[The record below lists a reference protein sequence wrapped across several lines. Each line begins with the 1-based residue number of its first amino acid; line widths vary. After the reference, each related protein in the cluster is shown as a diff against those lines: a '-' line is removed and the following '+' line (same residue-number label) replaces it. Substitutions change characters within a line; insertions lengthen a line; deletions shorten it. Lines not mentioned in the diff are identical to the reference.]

1 MARPEGVEE
10 VVVLAGGRV
19 VLHADDLVVV
29 CGAGADVL
37 VGRIVDVALAVADL
51 RARDSR
57 HALERELH
65 APEAAG
71 AELRELVPRR
81 GLVLVGPL
89 RQRCRRLRRA
99 RAASKPAQAQLPKPA
114 HRGGRSGLPAR
125 REEVDRG
132 GGAVVEEGA
141 GAVESADAGGEER
154 GGGGEGGG

>member
-10 VVVLAGGRV
+10 VVELAGGGV

-29 CGAGADVL
+29 RGAGADVL
-37 VGRIVDVALAVADL
+37 VGRLVEVALAVADL
-51 RARDSR
+51 GARDSR

-71 AELRELVPRR
+71 AELRELVPGR

-89 RQRCRRLRRA
+89 RQRRRRA
-99 RAASKPAQAQLPKPA
+99 RAAAQPAQAQLPKPA
-114 HRGGRSGLPAR
+114 HRGARGRARAGLPAR

-132 GGAVVEEGA
+132 GGAVVE
-141 GAVESADAGGEER
+141 SADAGGEEER
-154 GGGGEGGG
+154 GGGGGG